1 MILPPLGKESD
12 HLKQRSQRI
21 LYQGDVVPQVALFN
35 PRVVVRLAQKRWL
48 WPALLPV
55 VTAGGTVALIN
66 SGLLKL
72 PEIRRRDVWKLGASG
87 LILISNELEIVRCFG
102 VSAAEKLYYVVLPL
116 LVKSLTLLELMT
128 FGSLFFFVAIHLKI
142 NLTLSFVIHVY
153 MLTSKTCIQTHTFF
167 LKRVSFLPFFFL
179 YSSKAFRGC
188 LTVQGR
194 CSVIKHCL
202 VRISA
207 DRLVCFKSVFDKPTA
222 YQTGLLTSWNKSINV
237 IIES

>member
-1 MILPPLGKESD
+1 M
-12 HLKQRSQRI
+12 
-21 LYQGDVVPQVALFN
+21 
-35 PRVVVRLAQKRWL
+35 
-48 WPALLPV
+48 

-102 VSAAEKLYYVVLPL
+102 VSAAEKLYYVILPL
-116 LVKSLTLLELMT
+116 LVKSLTLLKFMT

-167 LKRVSFLPFFFL
+167 LKRFSFLPFFFV

-207 DRLVCFKSVFDKPTA
+207 DRLVCFKSVFDEPTA
-222 YQTGLLTSWNKSINV
+222 YQTGLLTS
-237 IIES
+237 